1 MRLAVY
7 IEKLHVK
14 KPTYRKGGE
23 SVMDTEVRVK
33 KGEIIDR
40 ALRRLK
46 KKLDK
51 EGTLKE
57 LRNRRH
63 YEKPSE
69 VKRREAK
76 QRRR

>member
-1 MRLAVY
+1 MS
-7 IEKLHVK
+7 EVK
-14 KPTYRKGGE
+14 
-23 SVMDTEVRVK
+23 VK
-33 KGEIIDR
+33 KGETVDR

-57 LRNRRH
+57 IRNRRH

-69 VKRREAK
+69 IKRRLAK
-76 QRRR
+76 SSKRR

>member
-1 MRLAVY
+1 MSE
-7 IEKLHVK
+7 IK
-14 KPTYRKGGE
+14 
-23 SVMDTEVRVK
+23 VK
-33 KGEIIDR
+33 KGETIDR

-57 LRNRRH
+57 IRNRRH

-69 VKRREAK
+69 VKRRLAK
-76 QRRR
+76 SSQRR

>member
-1 MRLAVY
+1 MEA
-7 IEKLHVK
+7 
-14 KPTYRKGGE
+14 
-23 SVMDTEVRVK
+23 TEVRLK
-33 KGEIIDR
+33 KGEAIDR

-69 VKRREAK
+69 QKRRAK
-76 QRRR
+76 RQGKRR

>member
-1 MRLAVY
+1 M
-7 IEKLHVK
+7 
-14 KPTYRKGGE
+14 TE
-23 SVMDTEVRVK
+23 STEIKVK
-33 KGEIIDR
+33 KGEPIDR

-69 VKRREAK
+69 EKRRLAK
-76 QRRR
+76 GRR

>member
-1 MRLAVY
+1 M
-7 IEKLHVK
+7 
-14 KPTYRKGGE
+14 
-23 SVMDTEVRVK
+23 SEVRIK
-33 KGEIIDR
+33 RGETIDR

-57 LRNRRH
+57 IRNRRH

-69 VKRREAK
+69 VKRRLAK
-76 QRRR
+76 SSKRR

>member
-1 MRLAVY
+1 
-7 IEKLHVK
+7 
-14 KPTYRKGGE
+14 
-23 SVMDTEVRVK
+23 MDTEIRVK
-33 KGEIIDR
+33 KGEPIDR

-51 EGTLKE
+51 EGTLKD

-69 VKRREAK
+69 IKRRETASSPLICGLRAEK
-76 QRRR
+76 AVQ

>member
-1 MRLAVY
+1 M
-7 IEKLHVK
+7 
-14 KPTYRKGGE
+14 
-23 SVMDTEVRVK
+23 STEVRVK
-33 KGEIIDR
+33 KGEAIDR

-69 VKRREAK
+69 IKRR
-76 QRRR
+76 QRQRSY

>member
-1 MRLAVY
+1 MS
-7 IEKLHVK
+7 EVK
-14 KPTYRKGGE
+14 I
-23 SVMDTEVRVK
+23 K
-33 KGEIIDR
+33 KGETIDR

-57 LRNRRH
+57 IRNRRH

-69 VKRREAK
+69 IKRRLAK
-76 QRRR
+76 SSKRR

>member
-1 MRLAVY
+1 MEA
-7 IEKLHVK
+7 
-14 KPTYRKGGE
+14 
-23 SVMDTEVRVK
+23 TEVKLK
-33 KGEIIDR
+33 KGDSIER

-63 YEKPSE
+63 YEKPA
-69 VKRREAK
+69 KRNAARSAAEADNGCLF
-76 QRRR
+76 RT

>member
-1 MRLAVY
+1 MM
-7 IEKLHVK
+7 H
-14 KPTYRKGGE
+14 
-23 SVMDTEVRVK
+23 TEVRLK
-33 KGEIIDR
+33 KGEVIDR

-51 EGTLKE
+51 EGTLKD

-69 VKRREAK
+69 AKRKAA
-76 QRRR
+76 QRRHQVDIAISLAFWLVNAK

>member
-1 MRLAVY
+1 M
-7 IEKLHVK
+7 
-14 KPTYRKGGE
+14 
-23 SVMDTEVRVK
+23 TEVRVK
-33 KGEIIDR
+33 KGEAIDR

-57 LRNRRH
+57 IRNRRH

-69 VKRREAK
+69 AKRKAAS
-76 QRRR
+76 RRR

>member
-1 MRLAVY
+1 MKVFYNSFLIIYGAR
-7 IEKLHVK
+7 
-14 KPTYRKGGE
+14 GGE
-23 SVMDTEVRVK
+23 LSMEVTEVRLK
-33 KGEIIDR
+33 KGEAVDR

-69 VKRREAK
+69 KKRRNSK
-76 QRRR
+76 KH